1 MFSKNNLG
9 NYFLIG
15 ECFMYDGLALCLT
28 AFDVVPPKKR
38 KNFGAI
44 NCVRHNFFAAKKRK
58 FYFEKW
64 PVINNLNG
72 YLYHFFAASG
82 DFSDYQ
88 CCDDMFE
95 FLYSREHPA
104 QSFYPGWLGEEN
116 SAEDCCTIKVKP
128 EYREDFAA
136 FLLWLLQS
144 SPIKQ
149 ILFLCVGEMW
159 PAPRTPIIGTLPFR
173 SFSEQ
178 IASVGVLSDVCYYIC
193 L

>member
-1 MFSKNNLG
+1 MIVLDPEVID
-9 NYFLIG
+9 L
-15 ECFMYDGLALCLT
+15 DGAFKQFVLDLFKATALST
-28 AFDVVPPKKR
+28 QMDWSMR
-38 KNFGAI
+38 
-44 NCVRHNFFAAKKRK
+44 
-58 FYFEKW
+58 
-64 PVINNLNG
+64 
-72 YLYHFFAASG
+72 
-82 DFSDYQ
+82 
-88 CCDDMFE
+88 
-95 FLYSREHPA
+95 REHPA

>member
-1 MFSKNNLG
+1 
-9 NYFLIG
+9 
-15 ECFMYDGLALCLT
+15 MYDGLALCLT

-44 NCVRHNFFAAKKRK
+44 NCVRHNFFAAKQRK

-72 YLYHFFAASG
+72 YLYQFFAASG
-82 DFSDYQ
+82 DFPDYQ